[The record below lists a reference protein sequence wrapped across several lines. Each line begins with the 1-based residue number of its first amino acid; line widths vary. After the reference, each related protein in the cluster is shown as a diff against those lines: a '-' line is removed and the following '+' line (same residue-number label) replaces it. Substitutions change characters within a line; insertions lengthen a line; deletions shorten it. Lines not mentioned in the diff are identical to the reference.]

1 MSEPLLR
8 GQAPPLAGQV
18 ALVTGAARRI
28 GREIALALAEAG
40 ARVAVNYNSS
50 ESDARETVGEIEK
63 RGGRAVALQ
72 ADVSSAGEVQQLVGA
87 TEEKLGPVDI
97 LVNNAGIFAP
107 GEWDKINEADWD
119 LFMNVNLKSQF
130 LCAQAVG
137 RGMKRRGRGKIVNLA
152 SLGGLEAWPGYIP
165 YCVSKAGV
173 IHLTRLLA
181 RALAPEVQV
190 NAVAPGTIQFPGEE
204 PDRRYI
210 ERSPLKK
217 TGAGRDIA
225 GAVVFFCTGS
235 DFVTGQI
242 LVVDGGYSLT

>member
-1 MSEPLLR
+1 MCSSDL
-8 GQAPPLAGQV
+8 
-18 ALVTGAARRI
+18 
-28 GREIALALAEAG
+28 
-40 ARVAVNYNSS
+40 AVNYNSS
-50 ESDARETVGEIEK
+50 ESDARETVGEIER

-72 ADVSSAGEVQQLVGA
+72 ADVSSAGEVQRLVGA
-87 TEEKLGPVDI
+87 AEEKLGPVDI

-152 SLGGLEAWPGYIP
+152 SLGGLAVWPGYIP

>member
-1 MSEPLLR
+1 MNEKKLK
-8 GQAPPLAGQV
+8 GQV

-28 GREIALALAEAG
+28 GRDIALTLADAG
-40 ARVAVNYNSS
+40 AAIAVNYNRSQA
-50 ESDARETVGEIEK
+50 EARATVREIEK

-72 ADVSSAGEVQQLVGA
+72 ADVSRAAEVERLLKAIEQ
-87 TEEKLGPVDI
+87 KLGPVDI

-107 GEWDKINEADWD
+107 GRWDKIKESDWD
-119 LFMNVNLKSQF
+119 RFLNVNLKSQF
-130 LCAQAVG
+130 LCAQAVA

-152 SLGGLEAWPGYIP
+152 SLGGLLAWPGYIP

-190 NAVAPGTIQFPGEE
+190 NAVAPGTIQFPGEK
-204 PDRRYI
+204 PDRRYR
-210 ERSPLKK
+210 ERAPLKR
-217 TGAGRDIA
+217 TGEGKDIA
-225 GAVVFFCTGS
+225 AAVLFFCAGS
-235 DFVTGQI
+235 DFITGQI

>member
-1 MSEPLLR
+1 MSEPVLG

-28 GREIALALAEAG
+28 GREIALTLAEAG
-40 ARVAVNYNSS
+40 ARVAVNYHSS
-50 ESDARETVGEIEK
+50 ATEAEKTVAEIHS
-63 RGGRAVALQ
+63 RGGQAVALQ
-72 ADVSSAGEVQQLVGA
+72 ADVSSAGEVLQLVEA
-87 TEEKLGPVDI
+87 TKEKLGPVDI

-107 GEWDKINEADWD
+107 GQWDKINEADWD

-130 LCAQAVG
+130 LCAQAVS
-137 RGMKRRGRGKIVNLA
+137 RGMKQRGRGKIVNLA
-152 SLGGLEAWPGYIP
+152 SLGGLEVWSGYIP

-204 PDRRYI
+204 PDPGYI
-210 ERSPLKK
+210 QRAPLKK
-217 TGAGRDIA
+217 TGRGKDIA
-225 GAVVFFCTGS
+225 GAVLFFCTGS

-242 LVVDGGYSLT
+242 LTVDGGYSLT